1 MQHDFHLEIIKKLH
15 KIRVTFICGTDAGI
29 GVTVPRFSINRELPI
44 NASKTHLIVNNKG
57 TIEVGKFAN
66 LIRIDNNPSSNL
78 STLKNPKTVFI
89 KRRDLDR
96 KTLDNFENNARNR
109 NNLIASAARYL
120 ENLIVKKKLVQ
131 TIYQK

>member
-1 MQHDFHLEIIKKLH
+1 
-15 KIRVTFICGTDAGI
+15 
-29 GVTVPRFSINRELPI
+29 
-44 NASKTHLIVNNKG
+44 VNNKG

>member
-1 MQHDFHLEIIKKLH
+1 M
-15 KIRVTFICGTDAGI
+15 
-29 GVTVPRFSINRELPI
+29 
-44 NASKTHLIVNNKG
+44 NNKG

-66 LIRIDNNPSSNL
+66 LIRIDNNPSSNF

>member
-1 MQHDFHLEIIKKLH
+1 M
-15 KIRVTFICGTDAGI
+15 
-29 GVTVPRFSINRELPI
+29 
-44 NASKTHLIVNNKG
+44 NNKG